1 MAKYKSRYLELSF
14 YVDGVERKFSGGV
27 YEAKTANEVAV
38 LNRLSDAEP
47 DSEEPAQVDGEQAED
62 KPAKAPSKPR
72 KANATSSAK

>member
-1 MAKYKSRYLELSF
+1 MAKYKSRYPELSF

-27 YEAKTANEVAV
+27 YEAKTAAEVVV

-47 DSEEPAQVDGEQAED
+47 DTEEPAQVDGEHAEE
-62 KPAKAPSKPR
+62 KAAKAPAKPR

>member
-1 MAKYKSRYLELSF
+1 MAKYRSRYPELSF

-27 YEAKTANEVAV
+27 YEAKSAAEVAV

-47 DSEEPAQVDGEQAED
+47 DTEEPAQVDEE
-62 KPAKAPSKPR
+62 PKAPAPTKR